1 MKQRIILCL
10 FITLLTVFISGCG
23 KNEKTNSEN
32 DLIKENTVKETEKKE
47 ENKEKKEETN
57 SIIIDDEIIEFDD
70 EDNTPYEDGNVNV
83 EKIINCDGC
92 VFSYFS
98 ETKNIGST
106 LSNEEYTKDVSKLKT
121 SDGKQRHNFFGF
133 VLSENKISKAYS
145 CILKDNKVYCIEG
158 STNGAYHNNNIA
170 ILNQIFKSNQC
181 KTISNGNT
189 YTCTDRNYN
198 GDTRTDGYTSLH
210 YETSCT
216 IYGSNARTGELIC
229 H

>member
-1 MKQRIILCL
+1 MKQKIILCL
-10 FITLLTVFISGCG
+10 FITLLTAFISGCG

-47 ENKEKKEETN
+47 ENEEKKEET
-57 SIIIDDEIIEFDD
+57 I
-70 EDNTPYEDGNVNV
+70 NV

-106 LSNEEYTKDVSKLKT
+106 LSNEEYTKDVTKLKK
-121 SDGKQRHNFFGF
+121 SNGKQRHNFFGF
-133 VLSENKISKAYS
+133 VLSESKISKAYS
-145 CILKDNKVYCIEG
+145 CILKDKKVYCIEG
-158 STNGAYHNNNIA
+158 STNGLYHNNNIA

-189 YTCTDRNYN
+189 YTCTDKNYN

-216 IYGSNARTGELIC
+216 IYGENSNTGKLIC